1 MLSEPDELRKE
12 GSWSDTQEQIDRVRI
27 DAVHDRELM
36 QQLAQ
41 AIRKRV

>member
-12 GSWSDTQEQIDRVRI
+12 GSWSYPQEQIDWIRFIAVR
-27 DAVHDRELM
+27 DRELM
-36 QQLAQ
+36 QQLSQ